1 MLMVRKTIR
10 IYKFHDVDLFYL
22 AEHYRFNFQ
31 KAIYCALR
39 EYLKKEVCIIGLPE
53 ELEEPVSIPKKSIC
67 RTLVLHEEKDK
78 DLLEFLQRL
87 PKGHVNGIVK
97 NILRAYLCCPLMEPW
112 AEEYNQMFIKEK
124 RVIQAA
130 DYTKKNAKTVK
141 NKQINRAKNSNNDKN
156 YVFSEVEN
164 KNEPVMIFSKPAPEN
179 RNVSGETTT
188 SKPFQSLT
196 ESKISEPILKEM
208 DTEPQVDSYMSE
220 EDVLTSAFSSFFD

>member
-1 MLMVRKTIR
+1 MVRKTIR

-67 RTLVLHEEKDK
+67 RTLVLQEEKDK

-87 PKGHVNGIVK
+87 PKGHVNGIIK

-112 AEEYNQMFIKEK
+112 ADEYNQMFLKEK

-130 DYTKKNAKTVK
+130 DYTRKKTKTIK
-141 NKQINRAKNSNNDKN
+141 NRQISMSKNSNSDKKH
-156 YVFSEVEN
+156 VISESEN
-164 KNEPVMIFSKPAPEN
+164 KNEPVMIFSKPEPGN
-179 RNVSGETTT
+179 RNVTEEAAT
-188 SKPFQSLT
+188 SKTFPSLT
-196 ESKISEPILKEM
+196 ETIVSEPILKKM
-208 DTEPQVDSYMSE
+208 DVESQDIPNMSE
-220 EDVLTSAFSSFFD
+220 EDMLTSAFTAFFD

>member
-1 MLMVRKTIR
+1 MVRKTIR

-39 EYLKKEVCIIGLPE
+39 EYLKKEVCIIDLPE
-53 ELEEPVSIPKKSIC
+53 ELESPANIPKKSIC

-78 DLLEFLQRL
+78 DLLEFLQKL

-112 AEEYNQMFIKEK
+112 AEEYNQMFINGK

-130 DYTKKNAKTVK
+130 DYTRKNVKTVK
-141 NKQINRAKNSNNDKN
+141 NKQINKDENSNSDKKHI
-156 YVFSEVEN
+156 FSEIEN
-164 KNEPVMIFSKPAPEN
+164 KNEPVTIFPKTEPANQLISE
-179 RNVSGETTT
+179 RTTT
-188 SKPFQSLT
+188 SKHFSSLT
-196 ESKISEPILKEM
+196 EPKVSEPILKEM
-208 DTEPQVDSYMSE
+208 DVESQSISNNMSE
-220 EDVLTSAFSSFFD
+220 EDMLTSAFTAFFD

>member
-39 EYLKKEVCIIGLPE
+39 EYLKKEVCVIALPK
-53 ELEEPVSIPKKSIC
+53 ELEEAVCIPKKSIC
-67 RTLVLHEEKDK
+67 RTLVLHEEKDR

-112 AEEYNQMFIKEK
+112 ANEYNQMFLTEK

-130 DYTKKNAKTVK
+130 DYTKKKANAVK
-141 NKQINRAKNSNNDKN
+141 NNQSNKVKNSNSDKKH
-156 YVFSEVEN
+156 VFSESEN
-164 KNEPVMIFSKPAPEN
+164 KNEPVMISNQPEQGN
-179 RNVSGETTT
+179 RNVPREATT
-188 SKPFQSLT
+188 SKTFQSHT
-196 ESKISEPILKEM
+196 EPEESGLILKEM
-208 DTEPQVDSYMSE
+208 VAEPQSISDMSE
-220 EDVLTSAFSSFFD
+220 EDLLTNAFSAFFD